1 MGNTFEL
8 RKLPAPRALW
18 VCRAGTPGYH
28 QSMKAFRAVAAGWYH
43 GVLLAALPWIAAV
56 RPAWAPA
63 VVAVV
68 GTGLLLAG
76 RGRAAGPWPGA
87 VAALSSLLFVLLRAG
102 IAIGVGWLVLVV
114 VVCGIAWIGGRR
126 GGAGRLVSAVVALA
140 GWAIALLAVPGLI
153 AIERGGWLAPALLLL
168 AARDATLTELWHR
181 ANAGPLL
188 PPTREARG
196 TLSVR
201 SLVVRDDSGLP
212 CTVPLDLELRAGDSV
227 AVLSASLDEALA
239 LADTLTGSRRPVSG
253 EVAVDGT
260 PLVEGERLVALVAFG
275 VPFLPAD
282 LEENLAALCDE
293 HPDRQTIGAVIEA
306 CGLDEVAELLDGAP
320 LAGDGA
326 PLAPV
331 HRLQVAAAR
340 VLPSDYRVLVVVDPS
355 PWTDPVRRELWRR
368 SIVRA
373 SLGRT
378 AVWFTADRELASRA
392 DRAMTLANGT
402 LRRMDS
408 ASEGGPRGREMVEG

>member
-1 MGNTFEL
+1 ME
-8 RKLPAPRALW
+8 
-18 VCRAGTPGYH
+18 
-28 QSMKAFRAVAAGWYH
+28 AFRAVAAGWYH

-56 RPAWAPA
+56 RPEWAPA
-63 VVAVV
+63 VAAAVV
-68 GTGLLLAG
+68 AGLVVAG
-76 RGRAAGPWPGA
+76 RGRAAGPWPA
-87 VAALSSLLFVLLRAG
+87 AAAALSSLLFVLVRGGLVVG
-102 IAIGVGWLVLVV
+102 TGWLALGALA
-114 VVCGIAWIGGRR
+114 CGLAWLGGVR
-126 GGAGRLVSAVVALA
+126 GGAGRIVSALVALA
-140 GWAIALLAVPGLI
+140 GWAVILLAVPGLL
-153 AIERGGWLAPALLLL
+153 AVDRGGWLAPAILLL
-168 AARDATLTELWHR
+168 AARDATLAELWLR
-181 ANAGPLL
+181 ATVGPLL

-227 AVLSASLDEALA
+227 AVLSASLDEALS
-239 LADTLTGSRRPVSG
+239 LADTLTGDRQPASG

-260 PLVEGERLVALVAFG
+260 PLAAGDRLVALVAFG
-275 VPFLPAD
+275 VPFLPGD

-293 HPDRQTIGAVIEA
+293 HPDHQTIGAAIEA
-306 CGLDEVAELLDGAP
+306 CGLDEVAEQLDGASMSS
-320 LAGDGA
+320 DGA

-340 VLPSDYRVLVVVDPS
+340 VLLSDYRVVVVVDPT

-368 SIVRA
+368 SVVRA

-392 DRAMTLANGT
+392 DRVMTLANGT

-408 ASEGGPRGREMVEG
+408 ASEDGPRRREMGEG